1 MLTHLINL
9 PDTVHTAQAKPWRF
23 MLIGGV
29 GAGKTTLIKALESK
43 DPLQGVRKTQMIDY
57 SGWGID
63 TPGEFIEMGHLRRSL
78 IATSFDAQLLIA
90 VQDATRT
97 DAHFPPNY
105 FLMFPQSTIGV
116 ITKLDAP
123 QADTGHATRLLRH
136 AGVTGEIFTV
146 SALTGSGISE
156 LREYLLNQTT

>member
-1 MLTHLINL
+1 MLTQLINL
-9 PDTVHTAQAKPWRF
+9 PDTIHTAQAKSWRF

-63 TPGEFIEMGHLRRSL
+63 TPGEFVEMGHLRRSL

-90 VQDATRT
+90 VQDATRSE
-97 DAHFPPNY
+97 AHFPPNY
-105 FLMFPQSTIGV
+105 FLLFPQPTIGV

-123 QADTGHATRLLRH
+123 EANVDQATSLLRH
-136 AGVTGEIFTV
+136 AGVAGEIYCV
-146 SALTGSGISE
+146 SALTGSGISD
-156 LREYLLNQTT
+156 LRAYLLSQND